1 MSKIAADI
9 TELTGRTPLVRLNR
23 ISAGLK
29 AEIVAK
35 LESFNPCSSVKDR
48 LGLAMIKAA
57 EEDGT
62 LKPGSTIIEPTS
74 GNTGIGLAFVCAVRG
89 YRLIIVMPDS
99 MSVERRKLL
108 QLLGAEL
115 VLTPGK
121 EGMSGAIK
129 KANEL
134 AAATEGSFTPQQF
147 DNPANPRIHRLTT
160 GPEIWE
166 DTGGR
171 VDMVV
176 AGAGTGGTI
185 TGIAEALKPKKASFR
200 AIAVEPAGSPVL
212 SGGSAGSHQ
221 IQGIG
226 AGFKPSV
233 LRLDLI
239 DEIITVTDEQA
250 VDTSHRLAREEG
262 ILTGISG
269 GAALWAALQAGARSE
284 NAGKL
289 IVVILPDSGERYLSS
304 EIY

>member
-1 MSKIAADI
+1 MGRIAGDI
-9 TELTGRTPLVRLNR
+9 TELTGKTPLVRLNR
-23 ISAGLK
+23 ICTGLA
-29 AEIVAK
+29 AEVVVK

-74 GNTGIGLAFVCAVRG
+74 GNTGIGLAFVCAQRG
-89 YRLIIVMPDS
+89 YKLMIVMPDS
-99 MSVERRKLL
+99 MSMERRKLL

-115 VLTPGK
+115 VLTPGR
-121 EGMSGAIK
+121 EGIPGAIK
-129 KANEL
+129 KAEEL
-134 AAATEGSFTPQQF
+134 AAQIEGAFIPQQF
-147 DNPANPRIHRLTT
+147 NNPANPRIHRLTT

-166 DTGGR
+166 DTDGR
-171 VDMVV
+171 VDIVV
-176 AGAGTGGTI
+176 AGVGTGGTI
-185 TGIAEALKPKKASFR
+185 SGIAEALKQKKATLR

-212 SGGSAGSHQ
+212 SGGNAGSHM

-226 AGFKPSV
+226 AGFIPAV
-233 LRLDLI
+233 LRKDLL
-239 DEIITVTDEQA
+239 DEIITVTDENA
-250 VDTSHRLAREEG
+250 VDTAHRLALQEG

-269 GAALWAALQAGARSE
+269 GAALWAALQVAGRRE
-284 NAGKL
+284 NTGKL

>member
-1 MSKIAADI
+1 MGRIAGDI
-9 TELTGRTPLVRLNR
+9 TELTGKTPLVRLNR
-23 ISAGLK
+23 ICTGLA
-29 AEIVAK
+29 AEVVVK

-74 GNTGIGLAFVCAVRG
+74 GNTGIGLAFVCAQRG
-89 YRLIIVMPDS
+89 YKLMIVMPDS
-99 MSVERRKLL
+99 MSMERRKLL

-115 VLTPGK
+115 VLTPGR
-121 EGMSGAIK
+121 EGIPGAIK
-129 KANEL
+129 KAEEL
-134 AAATEGSFTPQQF
+134 AAQIEGAFIPQQF
-147 DNPANPRIHRLTT
+147 NNPANPRIHRLTT

-166 DTGGR
+166 DTDGR
-171 VDMVV
+171 VDIVV
-176 AGAGTGGTI
+176 AGVGTGGTI
-185 TGIAEALKPKKASFR
+185 SGIAEVLKQKKATLR

-212 SGGSAGSHQ
+212 SGGNAGSHM

-226 AGFKPSV
+226 AGFIPAV
-233 LRLDLI
+233 LRKDLL
-239 DEIITVTDEQA
+239 DEIITVTDENA
-250 VDTSHRLAREEG
+250 VDTAHRLALQEG

-269 GAALWAALQAGARSE
+269 GAALWAALQVAGRRE
-284 NAGKL
+284 NTGKL